1 MSSGFV
7 KVSRDAVH
15 DMLKKRK
22 TNQISGNGIIDSKNP
37 EIVVV
42 VFAKATITSMVVLRD
57 GKSVERGFSA

>member
-7 KVSRDAVH
+7 KFSRDAVH

-37 EIVVV
+37 EIVV
-42 VFAKATITSMVVLRD
+42 FAKGQLNGRRRRHPLGWEIC
-57 GKSVERGFSA
+57 